1 MAMAGNHPRPAAGKM
16 LKKNCLIGLPDTF
29 FLQFRRS
36 MQLRSNMDDNIFKNI
51 NTEKNTYKI
60 TVIGVGTTYSMKL
73 LFFDEII
80 TSTDLTAYIS

>member
-16 LKKNCLIGLPDTF
+16 LKKKLSDRVARHF
-29 FLQFRRS
+29 FS
-36 MQLRSNMDDNIFKNI
+36 PVPTVHAVEKGNMDDNIFKNI
-51 NTEKNTYKI
+51 NTEKNSYKI
-60 TVIGVGTTYSMKL
+60 TVTTYSMKL